1 MADLAAF
8 FRRIV
13 PNLPPVGYGERL
25 RASIGAIIGI
35 ALTGFIT
42 QLALG
47 SSVAVPLLIAPMGAT
62 SVLLFAVPA
71 SPLAQPWS
79 VIGGNLISAAVGVT
93 AAMFITDLTLA
104 AAVAGGGAILLMLTC
119 RCVHPPSGAVAL
131 TAVLGG
137 AAVHEAGFSFV
148 LWPVG
153 VNTILIVLAAFA
165 YNNLTGRSYPHRVE
179 APATPPTA
187 RPATSDRPPSL
198 RVGFSK
204 ADVETALD
212 EYRDFLPV
220 DPGDVAAVLYD
231 AEFRALRRRMGNL
244 RCEDIMSRDVRSVAP
259 DDSAERAIAVM
270 RDTRITALPVADKSG
285 RVVGILT
292 QTDLVRKGLSN
303 GGILRRS
310 ARLKPAV
317 RVEHL
322 MSVPVRSAR
331 PDMAVVDLLPLMA
344 DGGLH
349 HLPVVD
355 DDERLVGVITQS
367 DVIGAL
373 MRERMS
379 GERVRAAEPVAD
391 SG

>member
-8 FRRIV
+8 IRRIV

-179 APATPPTA
+179 APATPPA
-187 RPATSDRPPSL
+187 RPATADRPPSL

-303 GGILRRS
+303 GGILKRS

-355 DDERLVGVITQS
+355 DDERLLGVITQS

-379 GERVRAAEPVAD
+379 GERVRAGEPVAD